1 MSEPN
6 PNNDPSRSREHD
18 GDSLQSWKEIA
29 VYLQREPRTVMRWEK
44 EEALP
49 VHRHQ
54 HSGRSTV
61 YAYPSELDA
70 WRAARK
76 PKATESGPPQP
87 RRRFVPALV
96 GGLALAALAAAILRG
111 PILNPPD
118 PLAEA
123 AGSGIIVRQ
132 VWADEDSDQHG
143 SPAPDG
149 TILSY
154 TDWETGN
161 LAIRDLKTG
170 ENRHLTSDGTWGDS
184 VQYAY
189 FSVISPAG
197 DKVAYSACCVGRWGH
212 YDLRVVAVPKG
223 VEAAQPRVLFSN
235 EEVPYL
241 QPVGWSA
248 DGEQILAIL
257 GRKDRTSQIVFVS
270 VADGTVRTLKTL
282 DWRWPQGYVSPDG
295 KYFAYDF
302 PPREDSND
310 RDIFVL
316 ATDGS
321 RETTLVER
329 PGEEYMLG
337 WAPDDGGVLFA
348 SNRTGSIG
356 AWLIPVEDGR
366 PQGAPQLVR
375 RNIGRV
381 RGLGLTHSGEFYY
394 GIGTGMRDV
403 YVAALDPSTGKV
415 IESPRLAD
423 GRLVGANSSPA
434 WSPDGR
440 YLAYLSRP
448 GSFRVARGRG
458 TLVIQS
464 METGDVRELTPAL
477 DFVPRLHL
485 RWSPD
490 GGSILATGSDD
501 KGRSGIFQIN
511 VETGDVIPRVRGP
524 FRPQGVWSADGKS
537 IYYTSNTWPAEK
549 VSEIRVKDL
558 ETGEERSLYGKDIYP
573 IGNLA
578 LSPDGRWL
586 AFGRGDLMADTLYV
600 MPANGGAPRTV
611 LEIDETAELGGI
623 SGTEWS
629 RDGRYLL
636 YSRDGKPN
644 PELWRVSAEGGTPQ
658 RLGLKGDRSGS
669 IRAHPDGKR
678 IAYVA
683 GDSLKTEVWVMENF
697 LPEVRAAK

>member
-1 MSEPN
+1 MTDESMQVPPKAVSGEIP
-6 PNNDPSRSREHD
+6 
-18 GDSLQSWKEIA
+18 LQGWKEIA
-29 VYLQREPRTVMRWEK
+29 AHLDRDARTARRWEL
-44 EEALP
+44 EAALP
-49 VHRHQ
+49 VRRHAGDRG
-54 HSGRSTV
+54 SV

-76 PKATESGPPQP
+76 PKAAEPDPPQLG
-87 RRRFVPALV
+87 RRYVPVLA
-96 GGLALAALAAAILRG
+96 GGLALAALAAAVLQG

-123 AGSGIIVRQ
+123 AGSGVVVRQ
-132 VWADEDSDQHG
+132 IWTDEDSDQHG

-170 ENRHLTSDGTWGDS
+170 KNRLLTSDGTWDDS

-197 DKVAYSACCVGRWGH
+197 DKVAYSACCVGLWGH
-212 YDLRVVAVPKG
+212 YDLRVVAVRDE
-223 VEAAQPRVLFSN
+223 VEAAKPRVLFSN

-248 DGEQILAIL
+248 DGKQILAIL

-337 WAPDDGGVLFA
+337 WAPDGSAVPFA
-348 SNRTGSIG
+348 SDRTGGIG
-356 AWLIPVEDGR
+356 AWFVPVENGR

-375 RNIGRV
+375 QNIGRV
-381 RGLGLTHSGEFYY
+381 RGLGLTHSGAFYY
-394 GIGTGMRDV
+394 AIGTGMRDV
-403 YVAALDPSTGKV
+403 YVVALDPSNGEV
-415 IESPRLAD
+415 IGSPRLA
-423 GRLVGANSSPA
+423 GERLVGANSSPA

-440 YLAYLSRP
+440 YLAYLSHP
-448 GSFRVARGRG
+448 GSFRVARGRR

-511 VETGDVIPRVRGP
+511 VETGDVTPRVQGP
-524 FRPQGVWSADGKS
+524 FRPQGVWSTDGKS

-558 ETGEERSLYGKDIYP
+558 ETGEERALYGKDIYP

-586 AFGRGDLMADTLYV
+586 AFGRGPGDLIADTLYV
-600 MPANGGAPRTV
+600 MPANGGTPRTV
-611 LEIDETAELGGI
+611 LEIDETAELVGI

-644 PELWRVSAEGGTPQ
+644 PELWRVSAEGGIPQ